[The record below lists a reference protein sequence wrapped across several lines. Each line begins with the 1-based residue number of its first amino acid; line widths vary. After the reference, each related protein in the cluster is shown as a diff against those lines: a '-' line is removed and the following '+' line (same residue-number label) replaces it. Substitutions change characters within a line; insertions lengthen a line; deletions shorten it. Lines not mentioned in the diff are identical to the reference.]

1 MANISAPFVKSIEI
15 LSPWDYVYEFPV
27 VSGDTIYQGS
37 GVMVAS
43 NGLMTYATKASAT
56 YTMGRAE
63 NTVVGTGASGPKVRV
78 RAGIFLFKNNGTNPV
93 AITSRLGPC
102 YWLNADE
109 IDSQNTNPFAGL
121 IWDVTSDGVYVLMGP
136 TIKADLT

>member
-1 MANISAPFVKSIEI
+1 MSNISAPFVKSIEI

-37 GVMVAS
+37 GVQIAS
-43 NGLMTYATKASAT
+43 NGLLTYATKASAT
-56 YTMGRAE
+56 ATLGRAE
-63 NTVVGTGASGPKVRV
+63 ATVVGDGVKTLRV
-78 RAGIFLFKNNGTNPV
+78 RAGIFLFKNNASNIL
-93 AITSRLGPC
+93 AIADRLKPC

-109 IDSQNTNPFAGL
+109 IDSQTSNPFAGL
-121 IWDVTSDGVYVLMGP
+121 VWDVTADGVYVLMGP

>member
-1 MANISAPFVKSIEI
+1 MANVSAVVTTSIEI
-15 LSPWDYVYEFPV
+15 LSPWDYYYEFPV

-37 GVMVAS
+37 GVMIAS
-43 NGLMTYATKASAT
+43 SGLLTYATKASAT
-56 YTMGRAE
+56 FTLGRAE
-63 NTVVGTGASGPKVRV
+63 QTVVGDGVKTCCV

-121 IWDVTSDGVYVLMGP
+121 IWDVTSAGVYVLMGP
-136 TIKADLT
+136 GFKADLT

>member
-1 MANISAPFVKSIEI
+1 MSNISAPYVNSIEI
-15 LSPWDYVYEFPV
+15 LSPWDYTYEFPV
-27 VSGDTIYQGS
+27 VSGDTVFQGS
-37 GVMVAS
+37 GVQVAS
-43 NGLMTYATKASAT
+43 DGLLTYATKASAT

-63 NTVVGTGASGPKVRV
+63 QTIVGDGVTKLRV

-102 YWLNADE
+102 YWLNANE

-121 IWDVTSDGVYVLMGP
+121 IWDVTTDGVYVLMGP